1 MVRCIVCDKEMEVM
15 DKTCSPECERR
26 YKVLSRSYEV
36 VRKVV
41 EGLGG
46 EISKEAYFALK
57 RYFGLD
63 NDEPF
68 INYVIA
74 VKYMVDCGLYVDP
87 LKLKR
92 VTGLSNQTITRIMKR
107 AGYNSLMFE
116 QRFLSGLNEEERKLY
131 EEISKYT
138 PKPSLRMAVFEWLTG
153 RERVKVRIARK
164 YGVTDVG
171 MRLVLKRRG
180 WMHGRKSS
188 SRDNS
193 GKVERTECEK

>member
-1 MVRCIVCDKEMEVM
+1 MCDKEMEVM
-15 DKTCSPECERR
+15 GKTCSHECERR
-26 YKVLSRSYEV
+26 YKVLSKSYKV

-92 VTGLSNQTITRIMKR
+92 VTELSNQTIARIMKR
-107 AGYNSLMFE
+107 AGYNSLLFE

-138 PKPSLRMAVFEWLTG
+138 PKPSMRMAVFEWLTG
-153 RERVKVRIARK
+153 RERVKAKLARK

-171 MRLVLKRRG
+171 IREILKKGG
-180 WMHGRKSS
+180 WMNGYKSDS
-188 SRDNS
+188 GDNS
-193 GKVERTECEK
+193 GEAEGVKCEN